1 MTELDVYE
9 RESVN
14 IIINSLNSFFKRTK
28 VRNFCKLL
36 LNLSDQQK
44 ILLTD
49 CLDRKI
55 FHFFENYSMKN
66 DSKENA
72 AWSSPSQF
80 IKLFQKL
87 GKFFFNLN
95 SCDQMEVLKI
105 LDDTSEEDDSDC
117 CGCRQEP
124 PDKKEDQYH
133 LFNSINREYSDT
145 TSNFESNST
154 QFWL

>member
-1 MTELDVYE
+1 MRHPASEKFPDQIMFQQGYMHPGISVEL
-9 RESVN
+9 
-14 IIINSLNSFFKRTK
+14 
-28 VRNFCKLL
+28 
-36 LNLSDQQK
+36 LSK
-44 ILLTD
+44 T
-49 CLDRKI
+49 
-55 FHFFENYSMKN
+55 
-66 DSKENA
+66 
-72 AWSSPSQF
+72 SSHNE
-80 IKLFQKL
+80 
-87 GKFFFNLN
+87 FFFNLN

-145 TSNFESNST
+145 TANFESNST